1 MVKTIVFFICDQL
14 FGALIDLNFIILV
27 LICFQFI
34 TLGVTY
40 VIYGCSSTRTTPGV
54 SLCRS
59 YLTLDE
65 NIVAVIT

>member
-1 MVKTIVFFICDQL
+1 MVKTIVFFICEQL

-27 LICFQFI
+27 LICFQFMM
-34 TLGVTY
+34 LGVTY

-54 SLCRS
+54 SLYRS

>member
-1 MVKTIVFFICDQL
+1 MVKTIVFFICEQL

-27 LICFQFI
+27 LICFQFMM
-34 TLGVTY
+34 LGVTY
-40 VIYGCSSTRTTPGV
+40 VIYGCSSTRATPGV
-54 SLCRS
+54 SLYRS

>member
-27 LICFQFI
+27 LICFQFMMF
-34 TLGVTY
+34 GVTY
-40 VIYGCSSTRTTPGV
+40 VIYGCSSRRTTPGV
-54 SLCRS
+54 SLYQS

>member
-27 LICFQFI
+27 LICFQFMMF
-34 TLGVTY
+34 GVTY

-54 SLCRS
+54 SLYQS